1 MAENANKN
9 RRIAGIFALA
19 LGLLTAGFV
28 VTIIV
33 GVEQGWYA
41 KKTSLEGYAAI
52 LVLVMSLFQI
62 PLLALAA
69 LAELRHALSLFAP
82 CEEESSFLP
91 PDLEKERLAAWI
103 EWGAF
108 GVCVFFGV
116 WWLTLLGQ
124 PVVTVALFALAIFF
138 VAQYFTERKILV

>member
-1 MAENANKN
+1 MAGNANKN
-9 RRIAGIFALA
+9 RKNAGIFALA
-19 LGLLTAGFV
+19 LSLLTAGFV
-28 VTIIV
+28 AVVIV
-33 GVEQGWYA
+33 GVEQGWIA

-52 LVLVMSLFQI
+52 LVLVLRLFQI

-69 LAELRHALSLFAP
+69 TAEIRHALTLLP
-82 CEEESSFLP
+82 PRDEQSFLP

-103 EWGAF
+103 EWAAF

-124 PVVTVALFALAIFF
+124 PVVSIALFALAILFA
-138 VAQYFTERKILV
+138 AQYFTERKILV

>member
-9 RRIAGIFALA
+9 RKIAGIFALV

-28 VTIIV
+28 VTVIV

-41 KKTSLEGYAAI
+41 KKTNLEGYGAI
-52 LVLVMSLFQI
+52 LVLVLSLFQI
-62 PLLALAA
+62 PLLSLAA
-69 LAELRHALSLFAP
+69 LAEIRHAITLFSP
-82 CEEESSFLP
+82 RDEQSFLP
-91 PDLEKERLAAWI
+91 TDLGKERLAAWI
-103 EWGAF
+103 EWAAF

-124 PVVTVALFALAIFF
+124 PIVAIALFALAILFA
-138 VAQYFTERKILV
+138 AQYFVERKILV